1 MFKFIK
7 LFQNIKKNK
16 SLDNSYKSILKIEN
30 KIILINS
37 HSNLNFTAGDT
48 IMISNYMN
56 LLMKNNNFIYLLSIY
71 EVGQNFKRNLE
82 FENYKILKSDN
93 NKKLIKL
100 IDSLST
106 IVNIIFI
113 RNHLI
118 INELDNKNYSPKI
131 IFYGLTYHLKDIKK
145 LKNYLG
151 IITQSKQLRKLYIK
165 SGVSPKKI
173 KIIEPFA
180 YKYDFNLIK
189 KKKDKIKL
197 IYCGTLRKEE
207 NLFKL
212 INEFKKIYKAKPEI
226 LLKIIY
232 GKIHGDINFQKK
244 INNLIEN
251 NVNGIIFKH
260 NLSHRDTCFEIAS
273 SDYGI
278 FMRKNIRKNK
288 IGLIYNGEISTKLKE
303 YKLYKTKV
311 INNLLVLK

>member
-1 MFKFIK
+1 MK
-7 LFQNIKKNK
+7 LPQNIKKNK
-16 SLDNSYKSILKIEN
+16 SLDNSYKNILKIDN

-100 IDSLST
+100 IDSLAT
-106 IVNIIFI
+106 IVDIIFI

-165 SGVSPKKI
+165 SGLSPKKI

-189 KKKDKIKL
+189 KEKDKIKL
-197 IYCGTLRKEE
+197 IYCGTIRKEE

-212 INEFKKIYKAKPEI
+212 INEFQKIHKAKPEI

-244 INNLIEN
+244 INNVIEN
-251 NVNGIIFKH
+251 NFNGITFKH

-278 FMRKNIRKNK
+278 FMRENRINK
-288 IGLIYNGEISTKLKE
+288 IGLINNGEISTKLKE

-311 INNLLVLK
+311 INNLLLLK